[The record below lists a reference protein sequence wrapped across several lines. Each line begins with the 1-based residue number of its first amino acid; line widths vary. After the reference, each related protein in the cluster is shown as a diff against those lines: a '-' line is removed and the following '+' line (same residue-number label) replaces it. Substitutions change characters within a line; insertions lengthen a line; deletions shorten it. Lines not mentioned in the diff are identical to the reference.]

1 MSTLDDPRSARR
13 TAAPGTGPRPAAG
26 GFRAFTVRRP
36 ITALLLLVIPAGWA
50 ILGVPALAAHGV
62 IPGGDLPVAGVA
74 PARAPPRSPPCAG
87 WGARRA
93 GRSAGC
99 RRWPPTA

>member
-62 IPGGDLPVAGVA
+62 IPGGDLPVGGFALAPTGLVMPPATPRVVGGGVGSAGAGV
-74 PARAPPRSPPCAG
+74 PRA
-87 WGARRA
+87 
-93 GRSAGC
+93 
-99 RRWPPTA
+99 